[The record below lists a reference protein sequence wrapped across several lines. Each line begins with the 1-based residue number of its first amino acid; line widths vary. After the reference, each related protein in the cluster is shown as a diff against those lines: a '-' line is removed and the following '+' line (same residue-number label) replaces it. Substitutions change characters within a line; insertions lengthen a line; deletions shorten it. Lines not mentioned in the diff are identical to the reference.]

1 MTADPLLARLSA
13 VPMRCADCGNESNS
27 CGHDA
32 REPDYAAIARAV
44 RMSGWVNGLAEW
56 TEENTAGSDADGG
69 VAGLP
74 GARAPV
80 RITAAEADVLL
91 RAMARPR
98 GALYGDD
105 GLLIFVPGQLVNPM
119 NASGWGWRKRSAWA
133 REWKDKV
140 AAALLEVGYHRGR
153 WPAAA
158 PKRIHLRAHVRR
170 RFDSV
175 DNLRATLKPTVD
187 ALHADWCRLIHTDAD
202 TGGHVFEYEQVLD
215 RAWQGVE
222 LSVRLA

>member
-56 TEENTAGSDADGG
+56 TEENTAYLAAPRSRARRRSGRARGDHARRHPVRAARMRARADLAGEYGSRIPRAVGDRVRARAGAAPVTRLRLAPDL
-69 VAGLP
+69 AGLDEDIAGELP
-74 GARAPV
+74 KLSCGSP
-80 RITAAEADVLL
+80 
-91 RAMARPR
+91 PR
-98 GALYGDD
+98 S
-105 GLLIFVPGQLVNPM
+105 PP
-119 NASGWGWRKRSAWA
+119 S
-133 REWKDKV
+133 
-140 AAALLEVGYHRGR
+140 
-153 WPAAA
+153 
-158 PKRIHLRAHVRR
+158 
-170 RFDSV
+170 
-175 DNLRATLKPTVD
+175 
-187 ALHADWCRLIHTDAD
+187 CRLIHTDAD